1 METGEKLKSSNKNK
15 SQTYESDFEKDAAID
30 TSGLKDI
37 KDIRYDEETL
47 LIANALLFFFAGFET
62 IPPQGFQS
70 FATSWLFFL
79 ICKRRFTMRLA
90 MPLEIAKMLAL
101 NNFKK

>member
-1 METGEKLKSSNKNK
+1 METVEKRNDIIDVLVEELKSSNKNK

-62 IPPQGFQS
+62 
-70 FATSWLFFL
+70 TSTGISI
-79 ICKRRFTMRLA
+79 ICH
-90 MPLEIAKMLAL
+90 
-101 NNFKK
+101 